1 VSEAAEQLQSDLK
14 QVSFSSE
21 FFANYLQRETGQALV
36 KSGELIE
43 SRSIFQINLSFDLPV
58 EEFNSKLR
66 AIRNREMA
74 RIIFRDQTRRADLI
88 ETTRDLSWLADKSLE
103 CALQFHYRNLIQ
115 SWGIPLD
122 SSGAAQQLSVLALG
136 KLGAF
141 ELNLSSDIDL
151 IFMYGESGSLDNGKT
166 YQEFFL
172 KLCRQLIRSL
182 DEPSSG
188 GFVFRVDMRLRPYGE
203 SGALVMSRAGMEKY
217 FIEQGREWERYAF
230 IKARAA
236 AGDIRLGES
245 FILWLVPFVYRK
257 HLDYGAV
264 ESLRDMKQLINQEV
278 KRKSLELDVKLGSGG
293 IREVEFIA
301 QTQQLIWGGNRP
313 ELRQTRLLDVLDE
326 LEQGDYFP
334 SEDVAQLR
342 DAYIFLR
349 NTEHAIQAEKDK
361 QTQKLPEDELGKQR
375 VSAAMGFTGY
385 SEFLVV
391 LETHRAHVSEI
402 FADVMNASAN
412 ERDDLLEGN
421 LFWARIWQDPTSTE
435 ATEQLIAAGFTDPEL
450 VVGSLVMLRSDLL
463 DLQEIAEGR
472 LSKLMP
478 VLLRLVS
485 REEAPDKTFSRCLDV
500 IEAIKRR
507 STYLAFLNENLD
519 ALQRMIRLFSMS
531 SFVASKI
538 QNFPILLY
546 ELTDWEVEQG
556 IESKKLLEDR
566 LSLELARLS
575 EADLEGRMDV
585 LRTFKHS
592 NGLKIAM
599 LELLDLLPTMKASDQ
614 LTAVAEIILDHA
626 VKTAANHL
634 LDRHGSPADEAGEPD
649 EIRFGVVAYGK
660 LGGFELGY
668 GSDLDIVFL
677 HGGFAGGSTL
687 GERSIHNQVFYNR
700 LGQRVIHILTSV
712 TRFGSLYE
720 LDLRLRP
727 DGNSGPL
734 VVSVSGYERY
744 LQESAWVWELQA
756 LVRARFVAGSSRL
769 EDQFD
774 LVRRQVLAGVRD
786 VEFLREEV
794 LKMRDKMRGHLDS
807 PTQSDE
813 VEEILL
819 SGFDLKQS
827 VGAIVDIEFLV
838 QFLVLKHGASEAGLT
853 KWTDKVRLLD
863 SLVEHHLM
871 EAEEASLLQEAYVA
885 YRSAV
890 HFSWLGGELGSYKKL
905 ASYREQVVPIWQ
917 RYLEV

>member
-1 VSEAAEQLQSDLK
+1 MAEVAKQLQSDLK
-14 QVSFSSE
+14 RVSFSSE
-21 FFANYLQRETGQALV
+21 FFAKYLQRESGEALIN
-36 KSGELIE
+36 SGELLE
-43 SRSIFQINLSFDLPV
+43 SRSVFKIDLSLDLPV

-88 ETTRDLSWLADKSLE
+88 ETTRDLSWLADESLE
-103 CALQFHYRNLIQ
+103 RALQFHYQNLSQ
-115 SWGIPLD
+115 SWGKPID
-122 SSGAAQQLSVLALG
+122 SKGDAQQLTVLALG

-151 IFMYGESGSLDNGKT
+151 IFMYGESGSFDNGKT

-172 KLCRQLIRSL
+172 KLSRELIRSL
-182 DEPSSG
+182 DETG
-188 GFVFRVDMRLRPYGE
+188 ADGFVFRVDMRLRPYGE

-236 AGDIRLGES
+236 AGDIGLGQS
-245 FILWLVPFVYRK
+245 FISWLTPFVYRK

-264 ESLRDMKQLINQEV
+264 ESLRGMKQLINQEV

-326 LEQGDYFP
+326 LEQGSYLP
-334 SEDVAQLR
+334 PEGVGQLR
-342 DAYIFLR
+342 DAYVFLR
-349 NTEHAIQAEKDK
+349 NTEHAIQAEKDQ
-361 QTQKLPEDELGKQR
+361 QTQKLPEDDLGKQR
-375 VSAAMGFTGY
+375 VSAAMGFADY

-391 LETHRAHVSEI
+391 LEAHRTHVSEI
-402 FADVMNASAN
+402 FADVMNASTS

-435 ATEQLIAAGFTDPEL
+435 ATEQLLAGGFTDPKRVVSLL
-450 VVGSLVMLRSDLL
+450 VLLRSDLL

-478 VLLRLVS
+478 VLLRLAS
-485 REEAPDKTFSRCLDV
+485 REEAPDTTLSRCLDV

-519 ALQRMIRLFSMS
+519 ALQRMIRLFAMS
-531 SFVASKI
+531 PFVASKI
-538 QNFPILLY
+538 KNFPILLY

-566 LSLELARLS
+566 VSLELARLS
-575 EADLEGRMDV
+575 EADLEGRMDI

-592 NGLKIAM
+592 NSLKVAM

-614 LTAVAEIILDHA
+614 LTSIAEIVLDHA
-626 VKTAANHL
+626 VKTAANYL
-634 LDRHGSPADEAGEPD
+634 LDRHGFPADEAGEPD

-677 HGGFAGGSTL
+677 HGGFVGGSTL
-687 GERSIHNQVFYNR
+687 GERPVHNQVFYNR
-700 LGQRVIHILTSV
+700 LGQRVVHILTSV

-734 VVSVSGYERY
+734 VVSVSAYERY
-744 LQESAWVWELQA
+744 LRESAWVWELQA

-769 EDQFD
+769 AEQFD
-774 LVRRQVLAGVRD
+774 QVRRQVLAWDRD
-786 VEFLREEV
+786 AEPLREEV
-794 LKMRDKMRGHLDS
+794 LKMREKMRGHLDS
-807 PTQSDE
+807 PTQSDA
-813 VEEILL
+813 VEEVLI

-838 QFLVLKHGASEAGLT
+838 QFLVLKHGASENRLT

-863 SLVEHHLM
+863 SLSEYQIIERQ
-871 EAEEASLLQEAYVA
+871 EAELLQEAYVA

-890 HFSWLGGELGSYKKL
+890 HFSWLGGELGSYDKL